1 MELRFM
7 YASSRHSRWSLL
19 VVAFLIAG
27 SLPRFGCVCAD
38 GSHLPFCQKLVHQAL
53 NQLDNAFYDS
63 AKPKK
68 CPCCRNCHS
77 ESAHPQRGCNGSED
91 PCECHVTLE
100 GPQWNASDRVEL
112 PASDLL
118 AVFSPMVNLSLSSGQ
133 RIVDW
138 IQPVDSGPPPLLN
151 HVETVRLN
159 V

>member
-1 MELRFM
+1 M

-53 NQLDNAFYDS
+53 NQLDNAFSDS

-68 CPCCRNCHS
+68 CPCCGNCHS
-77 ESAHPQRGCNGSED
+77 EPVLPQRGCNGSED
-91 PCECHVTLE
+91 PCECQVTLE
-100 GPQWNASDRVEL
+100 GPQWNASDRVEI
-112 PASDLL
+112 PASHLL
-118 AVFSPMVNLSLSSGQ
+118 TVFYPAEALSLSLGQ
-133 RIVDW
+133 GAVVW
-138 IQPVDSGPPPLLN
+138 AVPVNSAPPPLSNLAA
-151 HVETVRLN
+151 VVRLN